1 MTTMDDGSA
10 LEDGDKFDE
19 HENDYEYEHGEDKC
33 NEYDNH
39 NDNEEMEEENSL
51 FING

>member
-33 NEYDNH
+33 NEY
-39 NDNEEMEEENSL
+39 MIITMIMKKWKKKTVFL
-51 FING
+51 